1 MKSNFIIYIGFF
13 DNFVNGKF
21 SKMIF
26 DIVKIMI
33 KNKYI
38 KMILEVEN
46 VVFFGRFF
54 LEIWFFLREYFYIF
68 ILVLY
73 NKCIIIIFLKRIR
86 EFVCIMFKLFS
97 KFLLYLLWI
106 VFYIKLFYIVLIFI
120 LNFEVL

>member
-120 LNFEVL
+120 